1 MKAVINHKYCS
12 QVIFP
17 MINPITP
24 HKTRINTV
32 ILITLWKNIL
42 FVFKD
47 KIILEIF
54 HIVFDL
60 SQTLEDKIHLY
71 LEFFK
76 LSFINI
82 CFFDIA
88 DPVFKIAIAS

>member
-24 HKTRINTV
+24 QRVRMKTV
-32 ILITLWKNIL
+32 ALITLWKNIL

-47 KIILEIF
+47 KIVFEIF
-54 HIVFDL
+54 HIVFNF
-60 SQTLEDKIHLY
+60 SETLEDKIHLY
-71 LEFFK
+71 LELFK
-76 LSFINI
+76 LSFVNI

-88 DPVFKIAIAS
+88 DPIFKIAIAS